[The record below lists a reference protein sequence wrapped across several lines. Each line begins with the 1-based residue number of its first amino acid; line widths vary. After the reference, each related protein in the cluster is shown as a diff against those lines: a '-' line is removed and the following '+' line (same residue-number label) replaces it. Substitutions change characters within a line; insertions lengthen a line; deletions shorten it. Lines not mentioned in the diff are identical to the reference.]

1 MESLCERCAV
11 HLPIINKSLHKAAQ
25 RGDRTCLQTLIEAG
39 ADVNSTTDGG
49 KTALILA
56 SCHYSKNKG
65 CCECVK
71 FLLEAGADVNR
82 KDLKQNVYFRY
93 VCHKVRM
100 YTLCGASLE

>member
-1 MESLCERCAV
+1 MESLCERYEV

-39 ADVNSTTDGG
+39 ADVNSTTYGG

-56 SCHYSKNKG
+56 SCHYNKNKS

-82 KDLKQNVYFRY
+82 KDLKEMFTSLMCATRFG
-93 VCHKVRM
+93 CKH
-100 YTLCGASLE
+100 CGASLE